1 MSKAHGSVGYQVGR
15 ERPASPQALAA
26 RGLRCLPLR
35 VFSSS
40 ALLAVL
46 LGLVAGCSTQK
57 QTWQQWRAAVQGG
70 SPSAVAGLPEVPH
83 SVTPPHYRPP
93 YRMGDAAVVGPKL
106 DLAARN
112 PDFPATHIAVV
123 QVDVTAPSNS
133 VHLVW
138 SGPLA
143 CQAPIGPWRSS
154 VGRGSPGMDCN
165 DVVDSNTL
173 DSYCTPKGVFP
184 VAGFDD
190 RLNCAPA
197 CCYVSWVIHEPR
209 YIAIHSHTEIPF
221 QPASHGCIRVPL
233 ELAKLIHNN
242 SLAGVTLVHIYG
254 TWTRPMGL
262 RN

>member
-1 MSKAHGSVGYQVGR
+1 M
-15 ERPASPQALAA
+15 
-26 RGLRCLPLR
+26 
-35 VFSSS
+35 
-40 ALLAVL
+40 
-46 LGLVAGCSTQK
+46 
-57 QTWQQWRAAVQGG
+57 
-70 SPSAVAGLPEVPH
+70 AGLPEVPRG
-83 SVTPPHYRPP
+83 VAPPQYRPP
-93 YRMGDAAVVGPKL
+93 YQWGDAAVVGPKL

-143 CQAPIGPWRSS
+143 FQAPVGPWRSS

-184 VAGFDD
+184 MAGFDD

-197 CCYVSWVIHEPR
+197 CCYVSWVIHAPR